1 MADEQ
6 QPPSNGQSN
15 GQEQEE
21 QQPGPVPYERFKAL
35 TEQHK
40 TLKAQWDRAEA
51 AAQKAK
57 ELELKEQ
64 QKWQKLYEERE
75 SELSK
80 ERQERLKLRVA
91 LVKGVSSEAIDDF
104 INRLRGDT
112 EEDLIKDADKLLA
125 FYKPAESAGRQAPG
139 VPPSRGS
146 RPARLEIEGM
156 TPAQIREHKEALYKQ
171 AQS

>member
-6 QPPSNGQSN
+6 QQQGQSN

-75 SELSK
+75 SEL
-80 ERQERLKLRVA
+80 RNERLTNARLRVA
-91 LVKGVSSEAIDDF
+91 TTKGLPAELID
-104 INRLRGDT
+104 RLQGGT
-112 EEDLIKDADKLLA
+112 EEELAADADKLLSL
-125 FYKPAESAGRQAPG
+125 FKPAESAGRQAPG

-146 RPARLEIEGM
+146 KPARLEIEGM

>member
-6 QPPSNGQSN
+6 QQQGQSN

-75 SELSK
+75 SEL
-80 ERQERLKLRVA
+80 RNERLTNARLRVA
-91 LVKGVSSEAIDDF
+91 TTKGLPPELID
-104 INRLRGDT
+104 RLQGGT
-112 EEDLIKDADKLLA
+112 EEELAADADKLLSL
-125 FYKPAESAGRQAPG
+125 FKPAAESAQRQAPG